1 MKDIVLVSLQ
11 KMKTQNVLVKFL
23 EKKKDVLETL
33 EKTEDEYLKLYN
45 EYETLKSLIEG
56 FIWIVVGIVIAF
68 FVIFLIS

>member
-1 MKDIVLVSLQ
+1 MENEH
-11 KMKTQNVLVKFL
+11 TQI
-23 EKKKDVLETL
+23 EDVLETL

>member
-1 MKDIVLVSLQ
+1 MENEH
-11 KMKTQNVLVKFL
+11 TQI
-23 EKKKDVLETL
+23 EDVLETL

-68 FVIFLIS
+68 FVILLIS

>member
-1 MKDIVLVSLQ
+1 MKNEHAQI
-11 KMKTQNVLVKFL
+11 
-23 EKKKDVLETL
+23 EDVLKTL
-33 EKTEDEYLKLYN
+33 EETEDAYFKLYN

>member
-1 MKDIVLVSLQ
+1 MKNEY
-11 KMKTQNVLVKFL
+11 TQI
-23 EKKKDVLETL
+23 EDVLETL
-33 EKTEDEYLKLYN
+33 EKTEDEYFKLYN

>member
-1 MKDIVLVSLQ
+1 MENEH
-11 KMKTQNVLVKFL
+11 TQI
-23 EKKKDVLETL
+23 EDVLETL

-56 FIWIVVGIVIAF
+56 FIWVVVGIVIAF

>member
-1 MKDIVLVSLQ
+1 MKNEH
-11 KMKTQNVLVKFL
+11 TQI
-23 EKKKDVLETL
+23 EDVLKTL
-33 EKTEDEYLKLYN
+33 EETEDAYLKLYN

>member
-1 MKDIVLVSLQ
+1 MENEH
-11 KMKTQNVLVKFL
+11 TQI
-23 EKKKDVLETL
+23 EDVLETL

-56 FIWIVVGIVIAF
+56 FVWTVIGIVIAF

>member
-1 MKDIVLVSLQ
+1 MENEH
-11 KMKTQNVLVKFL
+11 TQI
-23 EKKKDVLETL
+23 EDVLETL

-56 FIWIVVGIVIAF
+56 FIWIMVGIVIAF

>member
-1 MKDIVLVSLQ
+1 MENEH
-11 KMKTQNVLVKFL
+11 TQI
-23 EKKKDVLETL
+23 EDVLERL

>member
-1 MKDIVLVSLQ
+1 MKNEH
-11 KMKTQNVLVKFL
+11 TQI
-23 EKKKDVLETL
+23 EDVLETL
-33 EKTEDEYLKLYN
+33 EETEDEYFKLYN

>member
-1 MKDIVLVSLQ
+1 MKNEHIQ
-11 KMKTQNVLVKFL
+11 I
-23 EKKKDVLETL
+23 EDVLETL

-56 FIWIVVGIVIAF
+56 FIWIVGGIVIAF

>member
-1 MKDIVLVSLQ
+1 MKNEH
-11 KMKTQNVLVKFL
+11 TQI
-23 EKKKDVLETL
+23 EDVLETL
-33 EKTEDEYLKLYN
+33 KETEDEYFKLYN

>member
-1 MKDIVLVSLQ
+1 MENEH
-11 KMKTQNVLVKFL
+11 TQI
-23 EKKKDVLETL
+23 EDVLKTL

-45 EYETLKSLIEG
+45 EYETLKSFIEG

>member
-1 MKDIVLVSLQ
+1 MKNEH
-11 KMKTQNVLVKFL
+11 TQI
-23 EKKKDVLETL
+23 EDVLETL

>member
-1 MKDIVLVSLQ
+1 MENEH
-11 KMKTQNVLVKFL
+11 TQI
-23 EKKKDVLETL
+23 EDVLETL
-33 EKTEDEYLKLYN
+33 EKTEDEYFKLYK

>member
-1 MKDIVLVSLQ
+1 MENEHTQIEDVL
-11 KMKTQNVLVKFL
+11 
-23 EKKKDVLETL
+23 KKK

>member
-1 MKDIVLVSLQ
+1 MENEH
-11 KMKTQNVLVKFL
+11 TQI
-23 EKKKDVLETL
+23 EDVLETL
-33 EKTEDEYLKLYN
+33 EKTEDKYLKLYN

>member
-1 MKDIVLVSLQ
+1 MENEH
-11 KMKTQNVLVKFL
+11 TQI
-23 EKKKDVLETL
+23 EDVLETL
-33 EKTEDEYLKLYN
+33 EKTEDKYLKLYD

>member
-1 MKDIVLVSLQ
+1 MENEH
-11 KMKTQNVLVKFL
+11 TQI
-23 EKKKDVLETL
+23 EDVLETL

-45 EYETLKSLIEG
+45 EYETLKSLIES

>member
-1 MKDIVLVSLQ
+1 MCKPNFEIVIENEQLKD
-11 KMKTQNVLVKFL
+11 
-23 EKKKDVLETL
+23 DL

-45 EYETLKSLIEG
+45 EYETLKSFIEG